1 MVPVQTAQRTREDN
15 FRHASIDNF
24 VQEDLHTVFGVHK
37 VHTVGAQEGFHTGT
51 NTHTYVFISTHSNT
65 DSAVALVGQGQ
76 GGFSQIIVGA
86 GIVALPQVTV
96 FTGNRGGKGE
106 ETVVAYNI
114 VSQESGKTR
123 GFYVKD
129 AVIFS
134 RVFIVNK
141 FRAFQ
146 SSKVDKPVHTAVF
159 GFNLGANF
167 LHHRGVHYVA
177 VVVFHF
183 TAQVA
188 QFLQVVIER
197 NGIFHAAESAF
208 QHYRGSLF
216 GRIGFEVFPD
226 LFFER
231 GQFGFVHRSPQR
243 RFFLD
248 FNDIQYNNFAVVLGG
263 NLLGKHRTDTAAGTR
278 EDNGFAG
285 KVKIL
290 DSLIQPGRQ
299 RKNRGAHV
307 ISRTNH
313 QAHIAVEHFVH
324 RLLGHFV
331 RSGGG
336 FKIH

>member
-1 MVPVQTAQRTREDN
+1 MVPVQAAQRTRQYD
-15 FRHASIDNF
+15 FRHASIDDF

-51 NTHTYVFISTHSNT
+51 HAHTYIFVSTHSNA
-65 DSAVALVGQGQ
+65 DGAVALVRQGQ
-76 GGFSQIIVGA
+76 GRFGQVVVGA
-86 GIVALPQVTV
+86 GVVALAQVAV

-106 ETVVAYNI
+106 EAVVADNI
-114 VSQESGKTR
+114 VSQERGKTR

-129 AVIFS
+129 TVIFS
-134 RVFIVNK
+134 RVFIVNQ
-141 FRAFQ
+141 FGAFQ
-146 SSKVDKPVHTAVF
+146 TRKVDEPIHAAVF

-167 LHHRGVHYVA
+167 LHHRGVHHVA
-177 VVVFHF
+177 MVVFHF
-183 TAQVA
+183 ATQVA

-197 NGIFHAAESAF
+197 NGILHAAESAF

-248 FNDIQYNNFAVVLGG
+248 FNNIQDNDFAVVLGG

-278 EDNGFAG
+278 EDNGFTG
-285 KVKIL
+285 KVKVF
-290 DSLIQPGRQ
+290 DALIQAGRQ
-299 RKNRGAHV
+299 GENRGAHV

-331 RSGGG
+331 RRGGG
-336 FKIH
+336 FKVH